1 MRKIFSN
8 SFSLYAQEFYK
19 IILLSL
25 LTYVPLLLAHAFI
38 VNYIYEQT
46 LYTDYPNLIGDVA
59 NGVFMLIFLTI
70 AQIPFIKY
78 TLLEDEG
85 EDNPLKKALSFSL
98 EKAIPIYIFACL
110 YALLIFIGGL
120 FFVLPGLAVLL
131 LFYFVPYFLTDSVKS
146 FKVAIKKSVSFM
158 KKNFF
163 KTFFLIILLS
173 LTQLFFENVLITLLT
188 FYTDVYF
195 TLLIVKILLLMLLLP
210 LQTIIVTNL
219 YNEWKAV

>member
-1 MRKIFSN
+1 M
-8 SFSLYAQEFYK
+8 
-19 IILLSL
+19 
-25 LTYVPLLLAHAFI
+25 
-38 VNYIYEQT
+38 
-46 LYTDYPNLIGDVA
+46 
-59 NGVFMLIFLTI
+59 
-70 AQIPFIKY
+70 
-78 TLLEDEG
+78 
-85 EDNPLKKALSFSL
+85 
-98 EKAIPIYIFACL
+98 
-110 YALLIFIGGL
+110 
-120 FFVLPGLAVLL
+120 PGLAVLL
-131 LFYFVPYFLTDSVKS
+131 LFYFVPYFFTDSVKS

-163 KTFFLIILLS
+163 KAVFLIILLS